1 MTDYAELIGANRLYA
16 ATLRQ
21 VDSERDQ
28 READYLEEN
37 ATALETLLRERDEA
51 RLQCD
56 GLEERGDLALKE
68 LNEAR
73 IGVVDGGIR
82 SGKLQAE
89 VARLTA
95 ENARLRDK
103 AENVVIAHGM
113 GWDMDGVIEALRD
126 VLPAKP

>member
-1 MTDYAELIGANRLYA
+1 MTDYAILARMVRLAANAKRPIGQSDVDLI
-16 ATLRQ
+16 
-21 VDSERDQ
+21 
-28 READYLEEN
+28 